1 VSRYETSTADGF
13 TLAGTVSALNQAWDD
28 PAIFS
33 CDKGGFN
40 GIKTGWWFGTFLMLP
55 FIGNFIIPTDCHIFQ
70 EGQVYHQ
77 PEKNDLNIISPETGG
92 SSWDFMV
99 FEWDLLSNLMGKKN
113 MEHPPFIAFFH

>member
-1 VSRYETSTADGF
+1 MTRVPARDGLWPMVSRYETSTADGF

-40 GIKTGWWFGTFLMLP
+40 GIKAAWWFGTMEFYDFP

-70 EGQVYHQ
+70 RGRYTTNQ
-77 PEKNDLNIISPETGG
+77 
-92 SSWDFMV
+92 
-99 FEWDLLSNLMGKKN
+99 KK
-113 MEHPPFIAFFH
+113 